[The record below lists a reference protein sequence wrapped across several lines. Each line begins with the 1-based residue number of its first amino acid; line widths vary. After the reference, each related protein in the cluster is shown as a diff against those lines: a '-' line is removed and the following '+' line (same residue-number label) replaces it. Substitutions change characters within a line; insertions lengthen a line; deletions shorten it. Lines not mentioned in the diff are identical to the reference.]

1 MENGLVKELKPA
13 EGFLP
18 NDEIYPAVV
27 GANAEVIEIE
37 VVNDRIPE
45 ISTQASAEGEKEVS
59 ATEVFTL
66 EDTVSYKHL
75 IPGKEYVIK
84 GVLMDK
90 STGEPLLIDGEEIR
104 SEITFIPEEPSGE
117 VIVPFTFDSKFI
129 KADTDIVVFE
139 SLYRDGTELA
149 VHDDIEDEN
158 QTVKVKVPE
167 IGTKATAEGKKEITA
182 SDRVVIEDIVSYKN
196 LTPGKEYTHKR
207 CS

>member
-1 MENGLVKELKPA
+1 M
-13 EGFLP
+13 
-18 NDEIYPAVV
+18 
-27 GANAEVIEIE
+27 
-37 VVNDRIPE
+37 
-45 ISTQASAEGEKEVS
+45 
-59 ATEVFTL
+59 
-66 EDTVSYKHL
+66 
-75 IPGKEYVIK
+75 IK

-167 IGTKATAEGKKEITA
+167 IGTKGNGRRQKGNYCI
-182 SDRVVIEDIVSYKN
+182 R
-196 LTPGKEYTHKR
+196 
-207 CS
+207 

>member
-1 MENGLVKELKPA
+1 MFTFENVPYGKWLVKELKPA

-104 SEITFIPEEPSGE
+104 SEITFIPEEPLWRGYR
-117 VIVPFTFDSKFI
+117 T
-129 KADTDIVVFE
+129 
-139 SLYRDGTELA
+139 LYL
-149 VHDDIEDEN
+149 
-158 QTVKVKVPE
+158 
-167 IGTKATAEGKKEITA
+167 
-182 SDRVVIEDIVSYKN
+182 
-196 LTPGKEYTHKR
+196 
-207 CS
+207 